1 MVQLTSTRFEID
13 PFTGQPK
20 QPWWKLGK
28 LAKINISIGIS
39 IVVGL
44 ASFVYI
50 RDDVMSKR
58 KEQMKI
64 RREMR
69 EKAEQQFKET

>member
-28 LAKINISIGIS
+28 LAKINLSI
-39 IVVGL
+39 
-44 ASFVYI
+44 
-50 RDDVMSKR
+50 DDVMSKR

-64 RREMR
+64 RKDMR
-69 EKAEQQFKET
+69 EKAERQLKET

>member
-28 LAKINISIGIS
+28 LGKINLSICVS

-64 RREMR
+64 RKDMR
-69 EKAEQQFKET
+69 EKAERQLKET